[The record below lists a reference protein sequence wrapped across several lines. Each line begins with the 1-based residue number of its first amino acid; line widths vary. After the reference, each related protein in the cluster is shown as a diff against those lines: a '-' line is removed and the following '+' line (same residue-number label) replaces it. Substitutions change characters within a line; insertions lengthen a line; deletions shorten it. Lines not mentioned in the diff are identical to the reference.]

1 MIVPIRRTTALSCVG
16 GSAPLLWWTT
26 LFPEKEIARA
36 VTTAFDYLLRPE
48 ERVMTNLY
56 KSCFSPTGNM
66 RRELFK
72 WVNPDQYGN
81 IFNATND
88 SLDLKSKRFMAFD
101 FTHIFED
108 EVLAPAVISYIAC
121 IVSSRKPAK
130 PGFPL

>member
-1 MIVPIRRTTALSCVG
+1 
-16 GSAPLLWWTT
+16 
-26 LFPEKEIARA
+26 
-36 VTTAFDYLLRPE
+36 
-48 ERVMTNLY
+48 MTNLY

-108 EVLAPAVISYIAC
+108 EVLAPAVISYIMPVSYTHLVNIIRQRVSIR
-121 IVSSRKPAK
+121 IVLTP
-130 PGFPL
+130 

>member
-1 MIVPIRRTTALSCVG
+1 MTAANNATNRAFLRRWMKAITLVDDALS
-16 GSAPLLWWTT
+16 
-26 LFPEKEIARA
+26 EKEIARA
-36 VTTAFDYLLRPE
+36 VTTAFDYLRPE
-48 ERVMTNLY
+48 ERIMTNLY

-81 IFNATND
+81 IFNAQND

-108 EVLAPAVISYIAC
+108 ETLAPAVISYIMHRIQSETGETGA
-121 IVSSRKPAK
+121 RR
-130 PGFPL
+130 